1 MDGQALWEVG
11 TLFKCGMF
19 YFVATLNLLG
29 TTSGGKILTLR
40 VSRELAGGMPTPP
53 LLTSICRSSSPF
65 FSPSPFGRSLA

>member
-53 LLTSICRSSSPF
+53 S
-65 FSPSPFGRSLA
+65 